1 MGTGHRSAL
10 FQNLSVTC
18 FNYYAAN
25 GFLLFSVCFEKIF
38 VPLVLH
44 YGEFLFTYYIA
55 HGLTGETLSP
65 SFPPQ
70 AKNCIYDELHNGSSY
85 SFPKAE
91 TIENENCSSFIST
104 LLAINDK
111 DDASVRSVL
120 QYYFSSSLFIIRF
133 FRVFYLFW
141 LIPIYFLISLVNLLE
156 LHPKLAGEMVQY
168 FHSKTIKLSHANL
181 IPDEDKRKGKKKKK
195 SNSIMSEKIYE
206 WLI

>member
-104 LLAINDK
+104 LLAIN
-111 DDASVRSVL
+111 VRTTL
-120 QYYFSSSLFIIRF
+120 QSGLYYNIIFQAVYSSFDFSESFISF
-133 FRVFYLFW
+133 
-141 LIPIYFLISLVNLLE
+141 
-156 LHPKLAGEMVQY
+156 
-168 FHSKTIKLSHANL
+168 
-181 IPDEDKRKGKKKKK
+181 
-195 SNSIMSEKIYE
+195 
-206 WLI
+206 